1 MGGTYRD
8 TLGHRAILVTP
19 ANVHLKSEFYKI
31 SRGAGLEFD
40 MFPQYAGLLEQAG
53 FVNIK
58 THEEP
63 TPIGTWPKDRR
74 LKQIGLFFE
83 LQFLEGAVDGYSLA
97 LFTRLG
103 GWSEAETQV
112 LLAQV
117 RQETKSKKMHLYTHW

>member
-1 MGGTYRD
+1 LLESAD
-8 TLGHRAILVTP
+8 
-19 ANVHLKSEFYKI
+19 VHFKAEFYKI

-58 THEEP
+58 THEAP
-63 TPIGTWPKDRR
+63 TPIGTWPKNKR

-83 LQFLEGAVDGYSLA
+83 MQFLEGAVDGYSLA

-103 GWSEAETQV
+103 GWTEAETQV

-117 RQETKSKKMHLYTHW
+117 REETKSKKMHLYTHS